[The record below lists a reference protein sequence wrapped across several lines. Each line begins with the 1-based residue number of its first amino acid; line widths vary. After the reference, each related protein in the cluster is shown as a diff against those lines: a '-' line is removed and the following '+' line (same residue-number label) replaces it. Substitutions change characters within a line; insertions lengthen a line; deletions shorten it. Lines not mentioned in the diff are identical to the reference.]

1 MRNAVKGLAVIGVA
15 ALVVAAVIGVG
26 FWSLYG
32 ESGHAY
38 VRIDNEQVSAIEPRA
53 GMKFEYRLDA
63 ADANGA
69 KSEITFQ
76 TERELRDGAYL
87 ELETKPL
94 RGVVSWEER
103 VPEELPTPAR
113 AALEQK

>member
-1 MRNAVKGLAVIGVA
+1 MRSGTKTLIGLGIAAV
-15 ALVVAAVIGVG
+15 VVAAIIGVG
-26 FWSLYG
+26 VWAFYG

-38 VRIDNEQVSAIEPRA
+38 VRIDNEQVSAIKPHG
-53 GMKFEYRLDA
+53 GMEFEYHLDA
-63 ADANGA
+63 VDASGT

-94 RGVVSWEER
+94 RGVVGWEER
-103 VPEELPTPAR
+103 TAEELPS
-113 AALEQK
+113 AAKTALGA